1 MKKKKRIKIIII
13 AVLVVA
19 VAAGSITGVV
29 YYRNSKGLASV
40 MSVSMISTTNDYTS
54 MTSEGMV
61 CDDACQTINLKDG
74 QKVTEVYVTKDQQVK
89 AGDKLLAYDVTS
101 LSLSVEMK
109 QLEIQSLEN
118 QLASEKQKLDKL
130 KNTKP
135 VEKQPETPV
144 TPEPQPD
151 TQPSAPDEQHDVI
164 SDLSEAKG
172 SGTED
177 DPYVFTCTEA
187 SYVSGALLN
196 TLSEKSAVARFVIG
210 DANAPDMEL
219 TVRGDKLGS
228 YDDRDEIKLFLAGTI
243 TAGDDTDDTTGNEPA
258 ASATE
263 QTAQT
268 EADNAAEEKTY
279 TADELKDAIKEQT
292 RSVAD
297 VDLQKR
303 IAQADLK
310 ELQSELE
317 DGVVYAKKDGIV
329 TTVCDP
335 ANPPKDGTPFLQ
347 LSGAS
352 GLYISGT
359 IGELDLDTVK
369 IGQSVS
375 AVNYMTGDTYEGT
388 ISEISNVP
396 SDSVN
401 YYGDS
406 NPNSSFYEYTAY
418 IENPQ
423 NLKKG
428 DSLELTIDTSS
439 EGSDSGLYIDKSY
452 VRTENGQSY
461 IYKDDNGKL
470 KKQSVK
476 TGKSLWGSYVE
487 IKSGL
492 TNDDYI
498 AFPYGVREGE
508 KTKVSEDGMY

>member
-1 MKKKKRIKIIII
+1 M
-13 AVLVVA
+13 
-19 VAAGSITGVV
+19 
-29 YYRNSKGLASV
+29 
-40 MSVSMISTTNDYTS
+40 
-54 MTSEGMV
+54 
-61 CDDACQTINLKDG
+61 
-74 QKVTEVYVTKDQQVK
+74 
-89 AGDKLLAYDVTS
+89 
-101 LSLSVEMK
+101 
-109 QLEIQSLEN
+109 
-118 QLASEKQKLDKL
+118 
-130 KNTKP
+130 
-135 VEKQPETPV
+135 
-144 TPEPQPD
+144 
-151 TQPSAPDEQHDVI
+151 
-164 SDLSEAKG
+164 
-172 SGTED
+172 
-177 DPYVFTCTEA
+177 
-187 SYVSGALLN
+187 
-196 TLSEKSAVARFVIG
+196 
-210 DANAPDMEL
+210 
-219 TVRGDKLGS
+219 
-228 YDDRDEIKLFLAGTI
+228 
-243 TAGDDTDDTTGNEPA
+243 
-258 ASATE
+258 
-263 QTAQT
+263 
-268 EADNAAEEKTY
+268 
-279 TADELKDAIKEQT
+279 
-292 RSVAD
+292 
-297 VDLQKR
+297 
-303 IAQADLK
+303 
-310 ELQSELE
+310 
-317 DGVVYAKKDGIV
+317 

-359 IGELDLDTVK
+359 IGELDLDAVK
-369 IGQSVS
+369 VGQSVS

>member
-1 MKKKKRIKIIII
+1 MHR
-13 AVLVVA
+13 
-19 VAAGSITGVV
+19 G
-29 YYRNSKGLASV
+29 
-40 MSVSMISTTNDYTS
+40 
-54 MTSEGMV
+54 
-61 CDDACQTINLKDG
+61 
-74 QKVTEVYVTKDQQVK
+74 
-89 AGDKLLAYDVTS
+89 
-101 LSLSVEMK
+101 
-109 QLEIQSLEN
+109 
-118 QLASEKQKLDKL
+118 
-130 KNTKP
+130 
-135 VEKQPETPV
+135 
-144 TPEPQPD
+144 
-151 TQPSAPDEQHDVI
+151 
-164 SDLSEAKG
+164 
-172 SGTED
+172 
-177 DPYVFTCTEA
+177 F
-187 SYVSGALLN
+187 
-196 TLSEKSAVARFVIG
+196 IG

-219 TVRGDKLGS
+219 IVRGDKLDS
-228 YDDRDEIKLFLAGTI
+228 YDDSDEIKLFLAGTI
-243 TAGDDTDDTTGNEPA
+243 TAGAASDATAGNEP
-258 ASATE
+258 SDTK
-263 QTAQT
+263 TDSDSGKTTQT
-268 EADNAAEEKTY
+268 EDDTATEEKTY

-292 RSVAD
+292 RRVAD

-335 ANPPKDGTPFLQ
+335 ANPPKDGTP
-347 LSGAS
+347 
-352 GLYISGT
+352 
-359 IGELDLDTVK
+359 
-369 IGQSVS
+369 
-375 AVNYMTGDTYEGT
+375 VNYMTGDTYEGT

-452 VRTENGQSY
+452 IRTEHGQSY

-508 KTKVSEDGMY
+508 KTKVSEDGR

>member
-1 MKKKKRIKIIII
+1 M
-13 AVLVVA
+13 
-19 VAAGSITGVV
+19 
-29 YYRNSKGLASV
+29 
-40 MSVSMISTTNDYTS
+40 
-54 MTSEGMV
+54 
-61 CDDACQTINLKDG
+61 
-74 QKVTEVYVTKDQQVK
+74 
-89 AGDKLLAYDVTS
+89 
-101 LSLSVEMK
+101 
-109 QLEIQSLEN
+109 
-118 QLASEKQKLDKL
+118 
-130 KNTKP
+130 
-135 VEKQPETPV
+135 
-144 TPEPQPD
+144 
-151 TQPSAPDEQHDVI
+151 I

-172 SGTED
+172 IGTED

-187 SYVSGALLN
+187 SYVSGELLN
-196 TLSEKSAVARFVIG
+196 TLADKSAVARFVIG

-219 TVRGDKLGS
+219 IVRGDRLGG
-228 YDDRDEIKLFLAGTI
+228 YDESDEIKLFLAGTT
-243 TAGDDTDDTTGNEPA
+243 TAGDASDDTAGSEPSDTKT

-268 EADNAAEEKTY
+268 EADTAAEEKTY